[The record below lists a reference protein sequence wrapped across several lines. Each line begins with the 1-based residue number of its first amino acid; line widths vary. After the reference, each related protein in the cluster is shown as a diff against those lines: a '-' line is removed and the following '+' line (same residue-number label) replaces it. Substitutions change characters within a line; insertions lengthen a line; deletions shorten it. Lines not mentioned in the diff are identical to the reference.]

1 MENNLILA
9 KKVFW
14 KFWVVLKM
22 QSVEGFWGV
31 QTCISLKPQGNDC
44 LHFSQSQCP
53 ERFYLK
59 NTSATILEKTTSAAE
74 SCCSVT
80 SIMCINLSTHPVL
93 ESNSLCKWSK
103 IKTEQ
108 KQHLMQYPCPCQ
120 EATSWRCFQ
129 GSPPPARWNQ
139 RWGDK
144 DTHRV
149 GTPSQHTQ
157 PCFFPELLYCTWAAC
172 CKASGNILL
181 PTLYL
186 GATSRD
192 ITAQKFGS
200 NQFTL
205 LPYGPCVLTPASTPP
220 LTGARA
226 IVPGQHSEPHCDL
239 SHITHK
245 YFQPSCFSD
254 ISVFRLY
261 SRHYL
266 THSYSRTA
274 CREHM
279 VRVERGADTEER
291 LEIGDY
297 HASLTAKESHL
308 FKNYSQT
315 KI

>member
-1 MENNLILA
+1 
-9 KKVFW
+9 
-14 KFWVVLKM
+14 M
-22 QSVEGFWGV
+22 QMV
-31 QTCISLKPQGNDC
+31 KD
-44 LHFSQSQCP
+44 
-53 ERFYLK
+53 K
-59 NTSATILEKTTSAAE
+59 NRTKTTSHAIPLPLPRGHKLE
-74 SCCSVT
+74 
-80 SIMCINLSTHPVL
+80 VL
-93 ESNSLCKWSK
+93 PGL
-103 IKTEQ
+103 
-108 KQHLMQYPCPCQ
+108 
-120 EATSWRCFQ
+120 
-129 GSPPPARWNQ
+129 PPPARWNQ
-139 RWGDK
+139 HWGDK
-144 DTHRV
+144 DTHPV

-157 PCFFPELLYCTWAAC
+157 PCFFPALLYCTWAAC
-172 CKASGNILL
+172 CKAPGNILL

-186 GATSRD
+186 GATSWD

-205 LPYGPCVLTPASTPP
+205 LPHGPCVLTPASTPP

-226 IVPGQHSEPHCDL
+226 IVPGQHSEPHWDL

-254 ISVFRLY
+254 RSVFRLY

-279 VRVERGADTEER
+279 VRVEREADTEER
-291 LEIGDY
+291 LETGDY
-297 HASLTAKESHL
+297 HTSLTAKESHL